1 VRGEGN
7 SPRYFIYFLEVYSS
21 RGRKQK
27 RAAAEEARGA
37 VAVYS
42 HGKEAD
48 GLMEMIDDRRKR
60 KVFERVEQV
69 WGRGLRRN
77 PLKIPTRV
85 EENQRRR

>member
-1 VRGEGN
+1 MRGEGN

-42 HGKEAD
+42 HGKKAG

-69 WGRGLRRN
+69 WGRGLRRS
-77 PLKIPTRV
+77 PLKIPEKTV
-85 EENQRRR
+85 SGEKGG